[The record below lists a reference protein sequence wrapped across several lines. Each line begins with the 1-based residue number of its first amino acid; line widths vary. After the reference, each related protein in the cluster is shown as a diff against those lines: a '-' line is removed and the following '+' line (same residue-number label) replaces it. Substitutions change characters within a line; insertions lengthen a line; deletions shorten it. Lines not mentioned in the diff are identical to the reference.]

1 MNQVI
6 PADAGS
12 AVSTAVRTVG
22 MILAGC
28 LVAALMI
35 GWLGLL
41 LWLGG
46 EGVIALIRW
55 L

>member
-1 MNQVI
+1 MNEI
-6 PADAGS
+6 ILADAGS
-12 AVSTAVRTVG
+12 AVSKVARTAG

-46 EGVIALIRW
+46 EGVIALFRW
-55 L
+55 V